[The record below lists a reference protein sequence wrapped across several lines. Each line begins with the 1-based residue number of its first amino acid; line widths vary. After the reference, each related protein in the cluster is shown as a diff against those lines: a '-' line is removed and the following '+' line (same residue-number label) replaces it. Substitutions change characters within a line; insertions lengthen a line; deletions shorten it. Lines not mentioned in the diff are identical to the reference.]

1 MISKNETNY
10 YQYQNGMKFMTLQNK
25 TFQSMILYFYV
36 KVGSKDETPDNNGIS
51 HFLEHMLFKGT
62 SKYPSH
68 IKINGILDSKGIDFN
83 AFTYKNMTAY
93 YFKFIPE
100 EDNLKLVCNI
110 IHEMLFKSLNRKKDL
125 DVERNVVVQEFNEM
139 MDTPDDYVE
148 EIIEDFVF
156 KGHKLGMSIIGTKK
170 SIHNISRQ
178 DIVDF
183 YNKYYVP
190 KNMLVSM
197 TGNFPLKYRE
207 LVEKYFIKSKN
218 IPNTYNPCSNIR
230 TITLPIKEH
239 KLRYEPRK
247 LQQTFLSI
255 VFPTQGLFDKNNNSY
270 RIIANILGG
279 NMSSRLFVKV
289 REEMGL
295 TYSIS
300 ASISNYEE
308 AGYFI
313 IDTKTE
319 PEKTTQAFKAII
331 NELKLLKRK
340 GLTKKELD
348 SNKKNYIDIFKTS
361 FDDLEKL
368 AEYYTEQYLFQSKIE
383 SVDSR
388 IKNMEQISVKDIQ
401 QVVND
406 LFNFKKMMVICYGK
420 CEEKKINSI
429 ISKLNM

>member
-1 MISKNETNY
+1 MISKNEPNY

-36 KVGSKDETPDNNGIS
+36 KVGSKDESPEINGIS

-68 IKINGILDSKGIDFN
+68 IEINGILDSKGIDFN

-100 EDNLKLVCNI
+100 EDNLKLVCNMI
-110 IHEMLFKSLNRKKDL
+110 YEMLFKSLNRKKDL

-156 KGHKLGMSIIGTKK
+156 EGHKLGMSIIGTKK

-178 DIVDF
+178 NIVDF
-183 YNKYYVP
+183 YKKHYTP
-190 KNMLVSM
+190 ANMLISM
-197 TGNFPLKYRE
+197 TGNFPLKYKE

-218 IPNTYNPCSNIR
+218 ISNTYNPCSNIR

-255 VFPTQGLFDKNNNSY
+255 VFPSQGLFDKNNNSY

-295 TYSIS
+295 AYSVS

-361 FDDLEKL
+361 FDELEKL
-368 AEYYTEQYLFQSKIE
+368 AEYYTEQYLFQSKIDT
-383 SVDSR
+383 VDSR
-388 IKNMEQISVKDIQ
+388 IKNMEKLSIKDIK

-406 LFNFKKMMVICYGK
+406 LFDFKKMMVVCYGK

-429 ISKLNM
+429 ISKLD

>member
-1 MISKNETNY
+1 MISKNEPNY

-36 KVGSKDETPDNNGIS
+36 KVGSKDETPEINGIS

-62 SKYPSH
+62 KKYPSH
-68 IKINGILDSKGIDFN
+68 IEINGILDSKGIDFN

-100 EDNLKLVCNI
+100 EDNLKIVCNM

-178 DIVDF
+178 NVVDF
-183 YNKYYVP
+183 YNKHYVP
-190 KNMLVSM
+190 KNMLISM
-197 TGNFPLKYRE
+197 TGNFPLKYKE

-218 IPNTYNPCSNIR
+218 ISSDYNPCSNIR

-247 LQQTFLSI
+247 LQQTFLSM
-255 VFPTQGLFDKNNNSY
+255 VFPIQGLFDKNNNIY
-270 RIIANILGG
+270 RVIANILGG

-295 TYSIS
+295 AYSIS

-319 PEKTTQAFKAII
+319 PQKTTQAFKAIL
-331 NELKLLKRK
+331 NELKLLKKK

-361 FDDLEKL
+361 FDELEKL
-368 AEYYTEQYLFQSKIE
+368 AEYYTEQFLFQSKIE
-383 SVDSR
+383 TVDSR
-388 IKNMEQISVKDIQ
+388 IKDMKQISTNSIKQIS
-401 QVVND
+401 NE
-406 LFNFKKMMVICYGK
+406 LFDFNKMMVICYGK

-429 ISKLNM
+429 ISTLN

>member
-1 MISKNETNY
+1 MISKNEPNY

-36 KVGSKDETPDNNGIS
+36 KVGSKDETPEINGIS

-62 SKYPSH
+62 KKYPSH
-68 IKINGILDSKGIDFN
+68 IEINGILDSKGIDFN

-100 EDNLKLVCNI
+100 EDNLKIVCNM

-178 DIVDF
+178 NVVDF
-183 YNKYYVP
+183 YNKHYVP
-190 KNMLVSM
+190 KNMLISM
-197 TGNFPLKYRE
+197 TGNFPLKYKE

-218 IPNTYNPCSNIR
+218 ISSDYNPCSNIR

-247 LQQTFLSI
+247 LQQTFLSM
-255 VFPTQGLFDKNNNSY
+255 VFPIQGLFDKNNNIY
-270 RIIANILGG
+270 RVIANILGG

-295 TYSIS
+295 AYSIS

-319 PEKTTQAFKAII
+319 PQKTTQTFKAIL
-331 NELKLLKRK
+331 NELKLLKKR
-340 GLTKKELD
+340 D
-348 SNKKNYIDIFKTS
+348 
-361 FDDLEKL
+361 
-368 AEYYTEQYLFQSKIE
+368 
-383 SVDSR
+383 
-388 IKNMEQISVKDIQ
+388 
-401 QVVND
+401 
-406 LFNFKKMMVICYGK
+406 
-420 CEEKKINSI
+420 
-429 ISKLNM
+429 

>member
-1 MISKNETNY
+1 MVSKNETNY
-10 YQYQNGMKFMTLQNK
+10 YKYQNGMKFMTLQNK

-36 KVGSKDETPDNNGIS
+36 KVGSKDETPENNGIS

-62 SKYPSH
+62 RKYPSH

-93 YFKFIPE
+93 YFKFIPG

-110 IHEMLFKSLNRKKDL
+110 IYEMLFKSLNRKKDL
-125 DVERNVVVQEFNEM
+125 DIERNVVVQEFNEM

-178 DIVDF
+178 DVVDF

-190 KNMLVSM
+190 KNILISM
-197 TGNFPLKYRE
+197 TGNFPLKYKE
-207 LVEKYFIKSKN
+207 LVEKYFVKSKSISN
-218 IPNTYNPCSNIR
+218 IYNPCSNIR

-247 LQQTFLSI
+247 LKQTFLSI
-255 VFPTQGLFDKNNNSY
+255 VFPSQGLFDKNNNFY

-295 TYSIS
+295 AYSIS
-300 ASISNYEE
+300 AAISNYEE

-331 NELKLLKRK
+331 NELKLLKKK
-340 GLTKKELD
+340 GLPKKELD

-368 AEYYTEQYLFQSKIE
+368 AEYYTEQYLFQSQLE
-383 SVDSR
+383 TVESR
-388 IKNMEQISVKDIQ
+388 IKDMEKISVNDIQ
-401 QVVND
+401 QIINN
-406 LFNFKKMMVICYGK
+406 LFDFNKMMVICYGK

-429 ISKLNM
+429 ITSLD

>member
-1 MISKNETNY
+1 MISRNESNY

-36 KVGSKDETPDNNGIS
+36 KVGSKDETPEINGIS

-68 IKINGILDSKGIDFN
+68 RKINGILDSKGIDFN

-100 EDNLKLVCNI
+100 EDNLKLVCNMI
-110 IHEMLFKSLNRKKDL
+110 YEMLFKSLNRKKDL

>member
-1 MISKNETNY
+1 MISKNVPNY

-36 KVGSKDETPDNNGIS
+36 KVGSKDETPEINGIS

-62 SKYPSH
+62 KKYTSH

-148 EIIEDFVF
+148 EIIEDFIF
-156 KGHKLGMSIIGTKK
+156 QGHRLGMSIIGTKK
-170 SIHNISRQ
+170 SINNISRQ

-190 KNMLVSM
+190 KNMLISM
-197 TGNFPLKYRE
+197 TGNFPNKYRE

-218 IPNTYNPCSNIR
+218 ISSSYNPCSNIR

-239 KLRYEPRK
+239 KLQYVSRK

-255 VFPTQGLFDKNNNSY
+255 VFPSQGLFDNNNNIY
-270 RIIANILGG
+270 RVIANILGG

-295 TYSIS
+295 AYSVS
-300 ASISNYEE
+300 ASIANYEE

-331 NELKLLKRK
+331 NELKLLKKK
-340 GLTKKELD
+340 GLNNKELE

-361 FDDLEKL
+361 FDNLEKL

-383 SVDSR
+383 TVDSR
-388 IKNMEQISVKDIQ
+388 IKDMENISVKDIH
-401 QVVND
+401 QVANKMFD
-406 LFNFKKMMVICYGK
+406 FNKMMVICYGK
-420 CEEKKINSI
+420 CEEKKINSVI
-429 ISKLNM
+429 NSLN

>member
-190 KNMLVSM
+190 KNMLISM
-197 TGNFPLKYRE
+197 TGNFPIKYKE
-207 LVEKYFIKSKN
+207 LVEKYFIKSKEISN
-218 IPNTYNPCSNIR
+218 IYNPCSNIR

-247 LQQTFLSI
+247 LKQTFLSI
-255 VFPTQGLFDKNNNSY
+255 VFPSQGLFDKNNNFY

-295 TYSIS
+295 AYSVS

-331 NELKLLKRK
+331 NELKLLKKK

-383 SVDSR
+383 TMESR
-388 IKNMEQISVKDIQ
+388 IKSMENISVKDIQ
-401 QVVND
+401 QVIND
-406 LFNFKKMMVICYGK
+406 LFNFNKMMVICYGK
-420 CEEKKINSI
+420 CEEKKIKSVINS
-429 ISKLNM
+429 LD